1 MSCHIFSYILLKTSL
16 HSLTSLLFRISFGK
30 VMKYSLGF
38 CWPKLIASKMAEALC
53 TYFIRQS
60 GVSVAAER
68 HKRHH
73 ITAE

>member
-1 MSCHIFSYILLKTSL
+1 MSCHIFSNIISKTSL
-16 HSLTSLLFRISFGK
+16 HISPQFDQVVFRISFRK

-60 GVSVAAER
+60 GVSVAAE
-68 HKRHH
+68 
-73 ITAE
+73 